1 MESINVSI
9 SDKITNKKNIQG
21 YLKGIPSSPGIY
33 IADSFII
40 DTEYFVTSSTIVSPE
55 NISDELIRFE
65 KVIENLNYEYDD
77 VLKKSEFLSASVIPI
92 IETYQLLINDEIIN
106 SKINDLIKQGY
117 DVESA
122 VIMEYDFQ
130 RSLFRNAKDNLLKER
145 AADLDNV
152 KRRILTSLNQKE
164 IDYSLASGKILVAQT
179 ISPTDIVKY
188 KEAGA
193 MGIITEM
200 GGIASHVSILAR
212 SFEMPAVIG
221 VKDASK
227 ILANSIEI
235 IIDGFTGLIIY
246 NPDYPIKKR
255 YEQKLNEIE
264 EHRKSLGKLVKF
276 NSETIDKHKVHLLAN
291 IDRLEDVKNALI
303 SGSEG
308 IGLVRS
314 ESLLLNS
321 LHIPDEETQYGWYRE
336 ISDRMYPNPVTI
348 RCFDIGSD
356 KFSDGIPIIENN
368 PALGLRGIRFLLYS
382 RDVFKT
388 QIKAILRASENKNVR
403 IMLPMVTNVT
413 EILQAKVLIQECMS
427 YLKNNSVNFDKNIQL
442 GIMIE
447 TPAAALMADELSK
460 VSDFF
465 SIGTNDLT
473 QYTLAADRT
482 NDLVTEIYDAFHPAV
497 LKLISVVAKSAKNAG
512 ITVGICGELA
522 SHSAATQLLIGLGIN
537 ELSVPPAL
545 LLELKNRIL
554 KINYKD
560 SIKLSDK
567 LIHLP
572 NSSDILRELENEI
585 N

>member
-1 MESINVSI
+1 
-9 SDKITNKKNIQG
+9 
-21 YLKGIPSSPGIY
+21 
-33 IADSFII
+33 
-40 DTEYFVTSSTIVSPE
+40 
-55 NISDELIRFE
+55 
-65 KVIENLNYEYDD
+65 
-77 VLKKSEFLSASVIPI
+77 LSASVIPI

-193 MGIITEM
+193 MGIITET

-572 NSSDILRELENEI
+572 NSSDILRELESEI